1 MMLVSRNSDPTGD
14 TSRTAT
20 AYPSEG
26 QASVQVLVSVHVAQ
40 YLVFRE
46 AIALFVL
53 LTTPLVSSHSS
64 FSKYVRGEMFHVVV
78 S

>member
-1 MMLVSRNSDPTGD
+1 VTQV
-14 TSRTAT
+14 
-20 AYPSEG
+20 G
-26 QASVQVLVSVHVAQ
+26 QQLLIHQRDKRLSPVLVSVHVAQ

-46 AIALFVL
+46 AIALFAL

>member
-20 AYPSEG
+20 AYPPEG
-26 QASVQVLVSVHVAQ
+26 QASVPSFGFSSCCSIFS
-40 YLVFRE
+40 FRE